1 MSTTIQVFP
10 LFVLQ
15 VSSQAGDKLMESIML
30 EYMLGLV
37 ARQGQVWSESDL
49 ANKYMDGKYIFSLM

>member
-1 MSTTIQVFP
+1 
-10 LFVLQ
+10 
-15 VSSQAGDKLMESIML
+15 MESIML